1 MLDWTKLEIELNQ
14 IGDNQGSQLN
24 VFNNLEN
31 GGGVW
36 TSVTSSEEEINSII
50 TSNFAGNYRYN
61 FTLHDEELRFSI
73 SEFIPAE
80 FR

>member
-36 TSVTSSEEEINSII
+36 TSVTSSEEDIQNII
-50 TSNFAGNYRYN
+50 TNNFSGNYKYN
-61 FTLHDEELRFSI
+61 FTVYNEELRFSI